1 MDKNQGKNS
10 NNPLQSAN
18 NKKVQDG
25 VSSPRMVKVKQQP
38 SKPTSNPSDSGSK
51 K

>member
-18 NKKVQDG
+18 NKRFQDG
-25 VSSPRMVKVKQQP
+25 VSSPRMVKQQP
-38 SKPTSNPSDSGSK
+38 SKPTSNPSDRGSK